1 MDRSQ
6 DQNRIVEYL
15 RIKPISHSQIYTSQI
30 AVPETQGGEIPRERR
45 EALRRSLIEQ
55 GSNLIPLIVRPT
67 EAYSN
72 EEEYEVVCGSDW
84 CIVAKELGIE
94 QMWAWV
100 FEMTDEEVVAAQAE
114 MEHLAPQPTQKTPQL
129 ENLLQQFEISFQ
141 NKVESLTKQ
150 IEQSLKRNEDL
161 LKKQVKVLTEQN
173 FESDKIE
180 QIKHLIEQIEKTF
193 HEKVD
198 KLAKKIEQS
207 GGDSSP
213 KSAVISEINLEGAL
227 KQLDELE
234 KLLSIKLERTVLI
247 INQFVVDAIADVE
260 NDLKNQ
266 IATLRRQL
274 GAAATH
280 SEIQPQ
286 TQPSRQSKGQP
297 KTQAQK
303 QSKAQS
309 KPQLPQLQL
318 ELPFPPQQQQQ
329 EDEED
334 YDTLSLRRLK
344 AIGKDRKVRGYARMK
359 RPEILAALREAD
371 GK

>member
-30 AVPETQGGEIPRERR
+30 AVAETQGGEIPRERR

-72 EEEYEVVCGSDW
+72 EEEYEVVCGADW

-100 FEMTDEEVVAAQAE
+100 FEMTDEEVAVAQAE
-114 MEHLAPQPTQKTPQL
+114 MEHLAPQATQKTARI
-129 ENLLQQFEISFQ
+129 ETLLQQFELSFQ
-141 NKVESLTKQ
+141 KKVDSLTKQ
-150 IEQSLKRNEDL
+150 IEQSVKKNEDL
-161 LKKQVKVLTEQN
+161 LKKQVKALTEYN
-173 FESDKIE
+173 FERDPIE
-180 QIKHLIEQIEKTF
+180 QIKHLLEQVEKTF

-207 GGDSSP
+207 NSDRAP
-213 KSAVISEINLEGAL
+213 TSAIIYEMNMEGAL
-227 KQLDELE
+227 RQLDELE
-234 KLLSIKLERTVLI
+234 KQLSKKLEHTVQT
-247 INQFVVDAIADVE
+247 INQFVSDAIEDVE

-266 IATLRRQL
+266 IETLRRQFSD
-274 GAAATH
+274 AAGH
-280 SEIQPQ
+280 SGIQPAV
-286 TQPSRQSKGQP
+286 QP
-297 KTQAQK
+297 KTQSKMQPKK
-303 QSKAQS
+303 QSKAKA

-318 ELPFPPQQQQQ
+318 ELPFPPA
-329 EDEED
+329 EED
-334 YDTLSLRRLK
+334 YDSLSLRRLK
-344 AIGKDRKVRGYARMK
+344 DIGKDRKVRGYARMK
-359 RPEILAALREAD
+359 RPEILAALREND

>member
-1 MDRSQ
+1 MDRAS

-30 AVPETQGGEIPRERR
+30 AVPEPQRGEIPRERR

-55 GSNLIPLIVRPT
+55 GSNLIPLIVRRT

-100 FEMTDEEVVAAQAE
+100 FEMTDEEVAVARAE
-114 MEHLAPQPTQKTPQL
+114 MEHLAPQPTQRTSQIETLL
-129 ENLLQQFEISFQ
+129 EHLELSFQ
-141 NKVESLTKQ
+141 KKVESLTKQ
-150 IEQSLKRNEDL
+150 IEQSVKKNEDL
-161 LKKQVKVLTEQN
+161 LKKQVKALTEQN
-173 FESDKIE
+173 FDRE
-180 QIKHLIEQIEKTF
+180 QIAQIKLLLEKVEKTF

-207 GGDSSP
+207 GSDSP
-213 KSAVISEINLEGAL
+213 PTSAVISEVNFEGAL
-227 KQLDELE
+227 RQLDELE
-234 KLLSIKLERTVLI
+234 KLLSRKLERTVQT
-247 INQFVVDAIADVE
+247 INHFVADAIEDVE

-266 IATLRRQL
+266 IETLRCQL

-280 SEIQPQ
+280 SEIQPG
-286 TQPSRQSKGQP
+286 TPP
-297 KTQAQK
+297 KTQLETQLKKQPKK
-303 QSKAQS
+303 QSKEQQ

-318 ELPFPPQQQQQ
+318 ELPFPSP
-329 EDEED
+329 EED

-344 AIGKDRKVRGYARMK
+344 AIGKDRKIRGYARMK
-359 RPEILAALREAD
+359 RPELLAALREAD
-371 GK
+371 GQ

>member
-1 MDRSQ
+1 MDRSS

-30 AVPETQGGEIPRERR
+30 AVPELQKGEIPRERR

-55 GSNLIPLIVRPT
+55 GSNLIPLIVRRT

-100 FEMTDEEVVAAQAE
+100 FEMTDEEVAVAQAE
-114 MEHLAPQPTQKTPQL
+114 MEHLAPQPTQKPAQL
-129 ENLLQQFEISFQ
+129 ETLLQEFELSFQ
-141 NKVESLTKQ
+141 KKVDSLTKQ
-150 IEQSLKRNEDL
+150 IEQSVKKNEDL
-161 LKKQVKVLTEQN
+161 LKKHVKALTEQN
-173 FESDKIE
+173 FERNQIE
-180 QIKHLIEQIEKTF
+180 QIKHLLEQVEKAF

-198 KLAKKIEQS
+198 KMAKKIEQS
-207 GGDSSP
+207 SSNLP
-213 KSAVISEINLEGAL
+213 PTSAVISEVNLEGAL
-227 KQLDELE
+227 RQLDELE
-234 KLLSIKLERTVLI
+234 KLLSIKLERTVQT
-247 INQFVVDAIADVE
+247 INQFVSEAIEDVE

-266 IATLRRQL
+266 IETLRAQL
-274 GAAATH
+274 GAAATN
-280 SEIQPQ
+280 SERQPEV
-286 TQPSRQSKGQP
+286 QPKKQSK
-297 KTQAQK
+297 TQSKK
-303 QSKAQS
+303 QSKAQQ

-318 ELPFPPQQQQQ
+318 ELPFPSPSP
-329 EDEED
+329 EED
-334 YDTLSLRRLK
+334 YESLSLRRLK

-371 GK
+371 SR

>member
-84 CIVAKELGIE
+84 CIVAKELGLE

-114 MEHLAPQPTQKTPQL
+114 MEHLAPQPTQKTAQL
-129 ENLLQQFEISFQ
+129 ETLLQQFELSFQ
-141 NKVESLTKQ
+141 KKVESLTKQ
-150 IEQSLKRNEDL
+150 IEQSVKKNEDL
-161 LKKQVKVLTEQN
+161 LKKQVKALAEQN
-173 FESDKIE
+173 FDRDQIT
-180 QIKHLIEQIEKTF
+180 QIKHLLEQVEKTF

-207 GGDSSP
+207 GSNISP
-213 KSAVISEINLEGAL
+213 QSAVISEMNLEGAL
-227 KQLDELE
+227 RQLDELE
-234 KLLSIKLERTVLI
+234 KLLSIKLDRTVQI
-247 INQFVVDAIADVE
+247 INQFVADTIADVE

-266 IATLRRQL
+266 IATLRSQL

-280 SEIQPQ
+280 SEIQSETP
-286 TQPSRQSKGQP
+286 P
-297 KTQAQK
+297 KK
-303 QSKAQS
+303 QSKAQPKTEAKKQS
-309 KPQLPQLQL
+309 KAQQKPQLPQLQL
-318 ELPFPPQQQQQ
+318 ELPFPPQQQQ

>member
-30 AVPETQGGEIPRERR
+30 AVPEDQRGEIPRERR

-100 FEMTDEEVVAAQAE
+100 FEMTDEEVTVAQAE
-114 MEHLAPQPTQKTPQL
+114 MANLAPQPTQKTAHI
-129 ENLLQQFEISFQ
+129 EALLQQFELSFQ
-141 NKVESLTKQ
+141 QKVESLTQQ
-150 IEQSLKRNEDL
+150 IEQSVKRNEDL
-161 LKKQVKVLTEQN
+161 LKKQVKALAEQD
-173 FESDKIE
+173 FDRDQIE
-180 QIKHLIEQIEKTF
+180 QIKRLLEQVEKTF
-193 HEKVD
+193 DKKVD

-207 GGDSSP
+207 SSDSIP
-213 KSAVISEINLEGAL
+213 KSGVISEMNLEGAL
-227 KQLDELE
+227 RQLDELE
-234 KLLSIKLERTVLI
+234 KLLSIKLERTVQI
-247 INQFVVDAIADVE
+247 INQFVADSIADVE

-266 IATLRRQL
+266 IATLRSQL
-274 GAAATH
+274 GASATH
-280 SEIQPQ
+280 SEIQPE
-286 TQPSRQSKGQP
+286 TKRQP
-297 KTQAQK
+297 KTQRQK

-318 ELPFPPQQQQQ
+318 ELPFPPMQ

-344 AIGKDRKVRGYARMK
+344 AIGKDRKLRGWARMK
-359 RPEILAALREAD
+359 RPEILAALRQAD

>member
-1 MDRSQ
+1 MERSQ

-30 AVPETQGGEIPRERR
+30 AVPEDQRGEILRERR

-55 GSNLIPLIVRPT
+55 GSNLIPLIVRRT

-94 QMWAWV
+94 QMWAWI
-100 FEMTDEEVVAAQAE
+100 FEMTDEEVAAAQAE
-114 MEHLAPQPTQKTPQL
+114 MELLAPQQTQKTVQI
-129 ENLLQQFEISFQ
+129 ETLLQQFELSFQ
-141 NKVESLTKQ
+141 KNVESLTKQ
-150 IEQSLKRNEDL
+150 IEQSVKRNEDL
-161 LKKQVKVLTEQN
+161 LKKQVKALTEQN
-173 FESDKIE
+173 FDRDQIE
-180 QIKHLIEQIEKTF
+180 QIKRLLEQVEKTF
-193 HEKVD
+193 DKKVD

-207 GGDSSP
+207 GSESSP
-213 KSAVISEINLEGAL
+213 KSAVISEMNLEGAL
-227 KQLDELE
+227 RQLDALE
-234 KLLSIKLERTVLI
+234 QLLSIKLERTALI

-266 IATLRRQL
+266 IAALRSQL
-274 GAAATH
+274 GVAATP
-280 SEIQPQ
+280 SEIQPG
-286 TQPSRQSKGQP
+286 TKKQP
-297 KTQAQK
+297 KTQRQK

-318 ELPFPPQQQQQ
+318 ELPFPPQ
-329 EDEED
+329 EKDED

-344 AIGKDRKVRGYARMK
+344 AIGKERKVRNYARMK
-359 RPEILAALREAD
+359 RPEILAALRDAD
-371 GK
+371 GR

>member
-100 FEMTDEEVVAAQAE
+100 FEMSDEEVAVAQAE
-114 MEHLAPQPTQKTPQL
+114 MAHLAPQPTQNTPQI
-129 ENLLQQFEISFQ
+129 ETLLQQFELSFHK
-141 NKVESLTKQ
+141 KVESLTKQ
-150 IEQSLKRNEDL
+150 IEQSVKKNEDL
-161 LKKQVKVLTEQN
+161 LKKQVKALTEQN
-173 FESDKIE
+173 FERDQIE
-180 QIKHLIEQIEKTF
+180 QIKHLIEQVEKTF

-207 GGDSSP
+207 GSDNSP
-213 KSAVISEINLEGAL
+213 ESVVISEVNFEDAL
-227 KQLDELE
+227 RQLDELE

-247 INQFVVDAIADVE
+247 INQFVGNAIADVE

-280 SEIQPQ
+280 SDIQPE
-286 TQPSRQSKGQP
+286 TQPKKQSKTQP
-297 KTQAQK
+297 KTQRQK
-303 QSKAQS
+303 QS

-318 ELPFPPQQQQQ
+318 ELPFPPQ
-329 EDEED
+329 EED

-359 RPEILAALREAD
+359 RPEILAALRQAD